1 MREKKK
7 KKKKEEFYAETNGAL
22 IINPYVVWI
31 HVEEKHVVNLSF
43 LRCKI
48 QFCLILLVLLEDP
61 TFYGKHYLIYCFEV
75 RRLRLSK
82 LFSLL

>member
-1 MREKKK
+1 MIQISKMREKKK

-61 TFYGKHYLIYCFEV
+61 TFYGKHYLIYCF
-75 RRLRLSK
+75 
-82 LFSLL
+82 